1 MKINNPFD
9 TYSRGM
15 TARERRIRSKWSLML
30 AITGI
35 ICLGLALKVHRQE
48 KYVESTEKL
57 NFVLRDSVMKLNAR
71 VDSLYDESFNAST
84 TNGRYELSLEYL
96 KEVNPKAAKN
106 FEDFFS
112 HQTE

>member
-1 MKINNPFD
+1 MKMNNPFD

-15 TARERRIRSKWSLML
+15 TARERRIRSKYGLLL
-30 AITGI
+30 AITGV
-35 ICLGLALKVHRQE
+35 ICVWLAFRTHRQE
-48 KYVESTEKL
+48 Q
-57 NFVLRDSVMKLNAR
+57 FVKSNIVLQDSIARLNAR
-71 VDSLYDESFNAST
+71 ADSLYDESFNAST

-96 KEVNPKAAKN
+96 KEVNPKAAKD

>member
-15 TARERRIRSKWSLML
+15 TARERRIRSKWGSLL
-30 AITGI
+30 LVTGI
-35 ICLGLALKVHRQE
+35 VCIVLAFRSHEQAKRIDALETQLETMHDD
-48 KYVESTEKL
+48 L
-57 NFVLRDSVMKLNAR
+57 
-71 VDSLYDESFNAST
+71 FNASS

-96 KEVNPKAAKN
+96 KEVNPKAAKD
-106 FEDFFS
+106 FEDFFE

>member
-1 MKINNPFD
+1 MNNPFD

-15 TARERRIRSKWSLML
+15 TARERRIRSKYGLLL

-35 ICLGLALKVHRQE
+35 ICLWLAFTHHTQKREIYEMGQE
-48 KYVESTEKL
+48 ITKMQSQL
-57 NFVLRDSVMKLNAR
+57 
-71 VDSLYDESFNAST
+71 DSLHDESFNAST

-96 KEVNPKAAKN
+96 KEVNPKAAKD